1 MSDVLKIHVKNP
13 TVNDHSLFF
22 PGADVGIPLSLMGI
36 YSYFPSRT
44 PTRTELEECRVL
56 LMTPEGSSWNPHS
69 DVYTR
74 NEESMLDWNGQM
86 IEPKDRVRILLSDIK
101 HMGKLFTQ
109 WRKGIP
115 VCDHILT
122 DGRGDFLNCQ
132 IKNP

>member
-1 MSDVLKIHVKNP
+1 MSDAPKIHVKNP

-101 HMGKLFTQ
+101 HMGKS
-109 WRKGIP
+109 KSHDGP
-115 VCDHILT
+115 VNTSQKSFPYLLQHISRHET
-122 DGRGDFLNCQ
+122 SSGS
-132 IKNP
+132 